1 MSASLNTVCLESSR
15 WPPGRH
21 GAMHA
26 AMHLDSPRQLQINK
40 CSAMRTRNRF
50 LPVGVSLSSE
60 VTSSAL
66 KKKKKK
72 SQPAS
77 IDSLGQSKQELCF
90 VVIWCRGTFFLIFF
104 SAWSWQ
110 VQTLRPRLVAP
121 IRPGTASI
129 PAETKWPG
137 LQPDLG
143 WNPRSFWAARI
154 ENGLDSA
161 SFRPITARFQSPPPT
176 LRIQSGSTRRG
187 EADGTRQAAR
197 SWATAR
203 EREAGAAELRRRRG

>member
-1 MSASLNTVCLESSR
+1 M
-15 WPPGRH
+15 
-21 GAMHA
+21 
-26 AMHLDSPRQLQINK
+26 
-40 CSAMRTRNRF
+40 
-50 LPVGVSLSSE
+50 LSSQSE
-60 VTSSAL
+60 
-66 KKKKKK
+66 
-72 SQPAS
+72 PAS
-77 IDSLGQSKQELCF
+77 VDSLGQSNKSTCF
-90 VVIWCRGTFFLIFF
+90 VVIWCRGTFFKNFF

-161 SFRPITARFQSPPPT
+161 SFRPIPARFQSPPPT

-187 EADGTRQAAR
+187 KGDGARQAAR
-197 SWATAR
+197 SWAMARGEGRARLAAYEGSRATAQR
-203 EREAGAAELRRRRG
+203 HGSAPAASFSPVNRRLCLLLPLSAFLGSCRVGSLLGRHRRRWRR